1 MVSGTSVF
9 PSAHWEEPFFFKASF
24 KAIAGVLGMACAP
37 HLHLQSFITLKNPE
51 NLIFK
56 ENFSS
61 LGRISDYVVK
71 LKPLD

>member
-1 MVSGTSVF
+1 
-9 PSAHWEEPFFFKASF
+9 
-24 KAIAGVLGMACAP
+24 MACAP